1 MKLQPQIHLFLS
13 KMIETIFPEIQE
25 FTLYDWKLVKGRLS
39 SKTIADKLKINES
52 LLGIFED
59 TLFNYFKSLNNPNN
73 EKTASLRL
81 LMWLETIS
89 KNLNIKLNVDLPSAN
104 LNEDT
109 TFKQVRAIE
118 LILRSLIHEQ
128 IGNNEELLTILST
141 IFKNEVV
148 EKWKSSSDETGIL
161 SGTTFSEL
169 SNILLNKNI
178 FLSIEEIFSTQLTDI
193 GCNNKESLR
202 YLLEDIRIIRNSV
215 AHNKKLSLIQIEVL
229 NNHFQIITESIAKSN
244 KSNIDI
250 KKYFDQAAQNL
261 FDYITELKTE
271 NQVISGYVEDINEKT
286 GNILSLSNRINKKTS
301 VIIGLVLVVLLI
313 TTSVYFLQRK
323 TNKTTES
330 IAHKTENINANVVRV
345 FNRFD
350 QLEGSIKNANPIANP
365 KTANDFIINA
375 YIFKNAGET
384 EKSIDMFTLY
394 FKKTK
399 MERFDLYNDYYQLLK
414 LTFSQPYA
422 EKKTKAELEFNL
434 ISAVIYCNEIYGN
447 DALVKISKL
456 KISNSL
462 KDYLFLVKSMEI
474 KTDYISYNIY
484 PFYIKIMTTRINLG
498 KQLESIKPFF
508 FDAKGPMNFLRE
520 NHWSEMKDQIIM
532 NYSIYQYAVKNH
544 DLNMRKDTDFQKFMN
559 NQNYAEWSLSAAKL
573 YESNPT
579 GSDMTISNVKA
590 YIRCGTDANLNTKFR
605 TMP

>member
-1 MKLQPQIHLFLS
+1 MNVMQSQIQLFLS
-13 KMIETIFPEIQE
+13 RMIEAIYPEIQE
-25 FTLYDWKLVKGRLS
+25 FTVYDWKLVKGRLS
-39 SKTIADKLKINES
+39 GKSIADKLKINES

-59 TLFNYFKSLNNPNN
+59 TLFNYFKSLNNPSN

-89 KNLNIKLNVDLPSAN
+89 KNLNIKLNVDIPSAN

-128 IGNNEELLTILST
+128 IGNNEELLTILSN

-193 GCNNKESLR
+193 GGNNKESLR

-330 IAHKTENINANVVRV
+330 IAHKTDNINANVVRV

-365 KTANDFIINA
+365 KTANDFIVNA

-384 EKSIDMFTLY
+384 EKSIDMFNQY

-414 LTFSQPYA
+414 LNFSQPYA

-447 DALVKISKL
+447 DALVKINKL

-462 KDYLFLVKSMEI
+462 KDYLFLVKSNEI
-474 KTDYISYNIY
+474 KTDYISYKIY
-484 PFYIKIMTTRINLG
+484 PYYIKIMATRINLG

-520 NHWSEMKDQIIM
+520 NHWSEMRDQIIM
-532 NYSIYQYAVKNH
+532 NYSLYQYAVKTH
-544 DLNMRKDTDFQKFMN
+544 DLTMRKYTN
-559 NQNYAEWSLSAAKL
+559 NQSYAEWSLSAAKL

-579 GSDMTISNVKA
+579 GSGMTISNVNA
-590 YIRCGTDANLNTKFR
+590 YIRCGTDINLNTKFR

>member
-1 MKLQPQIHLFLS
+1 MNIMQSQIQLFLS
-13 KMIETIFPEIQE
+13 RMIETIYPEIQE

-39 SKTIADKLKINES
+39 GKTIAEKLKINES

-89 KNLNIKLNVDLPSAN
+89 KNLNIKLNIDLSSAN

-118 LILRSLIHEQ
+118 LILRSVIHEQ
-128 IGNNEELLTILST
+128 IGNNEELLTILSN
-141 IFKNEVV
+141 IFKNEVI

-178 FLSIEEIFSTQLTDI
+178 FLSIEDIFSTQLTDI
-193 GCNNKESLR
+193 GGNNKESLR

-229 NNHFQIITESIAKSN
+229 NNHFQIITESISKSN
-244 KSNIDI
+244 RSNIDI
-250 KKYFDQAAQNL
+250 KKYFDKAAQNL

-271 NQVISGYVEDINEKT
+271 NQIISGYVEDINEKT

-330 IAHKTENINANVVRV
+330 IAHKTENINANVVKV

-365 KTANDFIINA
+365 KTANDFILNA
-375 YIFKNAGET
+375 YIYKNAGET
-384 EKSIDMFTLY
+384 EKSIDMFTQY

-414 LTFSQPYA
+414 LSFSQPYA
-422 EKKTKAELEFNL
+422 EKKTKAELEYNL
-434 ISAVIYCNEIYGN
+434 ISSVIYFNEIYGN
-447 DALVKISKL
+447 DALIKINKL

-462 KDYLFLVKSMEI
+462 KDYLFLAKINEI
-474 KTDYISYNIY
+474 KTDYISYKIY
-484 PFYIKIMTTRINLG
+484 PFYIKIMTTRTKLG

-508 FDAKGPMNFLRE
+508 FNAKGPMNFLRE
-520 NHWSEMKDQIIM
+520 NHWNEMRDQIIM
-532 NYSIYQYAVKNH
+532 NYSSYQYAIKTH
-544 DLNMRKDTDFQKFMN
+544 DLTMRKYTN
-559 NQNYAEWSLSAAKL
+559 NQNYAEYSLSAAKL

-579 GSDMTISNVKA
+579 GSGMTISNVKA
-590 YIRCGTDANLNTKFR
+590 YIRCGTDINLNTKFR